1 MTTENTR
8 FVMISAESRIVIQ
21 WPLTST
27 TRNSALTYGTRSSP
41 IQVARTIIHRRHRG
55 WLTARQLV
63 TCLAA
68 TAELSLSWISH
79 SYCFT
84 VFMYAEKN
92 LWAMRGKARTHFG
105 WQYPLVQTLD
115 RQRQPEV
122 YRLNKNKLNQTVSI
136 PNGCTVRIPATATRL
151 ISIQS
156 RNR

>member
-41 IQVARTIIHRRHRG
+41 IQVARTITHRRHRG

-92 LWAMRGKARTHFG
+92 LWAMRGKART
-105 WQYPLVQTLD
+105 LD
-115 RQRQPEV
+115 GNILWYKRWTDNANTEV